1 MDKEELE
8 DIITRT
14 IEYYFEG
21 LTFKEAIN
29 KALEEGWKYGNNLCI
44 QRKMEWRYK
53 EKRFDSYESLGKWVA
68 DNATEIINIDCIQEE
83 D

>member
-14 IEYYFEG
+14 GEYYFEG

-29 KALEEGWKYGNNLCI
+29 KALEEG
-44 QRKMEWRYK
+44 
-53 EKRFDSYESLGKWVA
+53 
-68 DNATEIINIDCIQEE
+68 
-83 D
+83 